1 MGRKIFC
8 LIFWLFLIWGLE
20 GLAEPLNRIKMVHL
34 DSSGRYLGY
43 GRSVMDPPKIFAS
56 KEHIMIFYLQPKESG
71 SLPGKSRKVYQVDLY
86 RNYE

>member
-1 MGRKIFC
+1 
-8 LIFWLFLIWGLE
+8 
-20 GLAEPLNRIKMVHL
+20 MVHL